1 MLFAVNRQPNV
12 QQQQPNVVPAH
23 QTNAAGTQPLLGPN
37 NMMVQRLQFVY
48 NNNGPPYYSSY
59 SQHLPYGYY
68 PVPAHPQNTDTS
80 GYAIPINSIPSNSHL
95 QNHRQPP
102 HQQMAPSIT
111 MAPPNMNQFMIQQ
124 MQRPKDQAATK
135 RPKNPLPIV
144 DPRTNKQINMDAT
157 DRNNSGSNTHSSAL
171 KIEAPLPVHPQ
182 GESQNT
188 QPPNSRTM
196 PSAQSTSDGSA
207 ILLAAANETE
217 QTTCKSCPV
226 CPSILVIDSMM
237 TLN

>member
-1 MLFAVNRQPNV
+1 MLILLLLFAVNRQPNV

-23 QTNAAGTQPLLGPN
+23 PTNAAGTQPLLTTN
-37 NMMVQRLQFVY
+37 NLMLQRLQFVY
-48 NNNGPPYYSSY
+48 NNNQPYYSGY
-59 SQHLPYGYY
+59 SQQLPYGYF
-68 PVPAHPQNTDTS
+68 PLPAHPQSTDTS

-102 HQQMAPSIT
+102 HQQMTPPIA
-111 MAPPNMNQFMIQQ
+111 MAPQNMNQFVLQQ
-124 MQRPKDQAATK
+124 MQRPKDQAAIK
-135 RPKNPLPIV
+135 RTRKPLTIV
-144 DPRTNKQINMDAT
+144 DPKTNEVVNIEPT
-157 DRNNSGSNTHSSAL
+157 DGNNSGSNTHSSAL

-217 QTTCKSCPV
+217 QTTCKSCSVWPL
-226 CPSILVIDSMM
+226 IL
-237 TLN
+237 LH